1 MRPASRDACLCSD
14 RMLPLSATHVPS
26 AALQPSLL
34 ISHSG
39 LASIASGSGHYT
51 APGAEQ
57 RGSPPCMFL
66 ELLVAPQAPAHLN
79 QLMSAAY
86 ARPSAQAS
94 AAASACRAPKSRPAP
109 GTRPTISEHSGI
121 RGAPHWQRATTG
133 RAKILD
139 WYLERGWHLA
149 LPLEDQLIFLH
160 YAQES
165 IYLEHSTCPRIK
177 SSHILQSRLERACIW
192 GFRIYS

>member
-1 MRPASRDACLCSD
+1 
-14 RMLPLSATHVPS
+14 MLPLSATHVPS

-39 LASIASGSGHYT
+39 LASIVSGSGHYT

-133 RAKILD
+133 SAKILD

-149 LPLEDQLIFLH
+149 LPLEVLSYFELWRTEEGMDNH
-160 YAQES
+160 CSAE
-165 IYLEHSTCPRIK
+165 
-177 SSHILQSRLERACIW
+177 AV
-192 GFRIYS
+192 